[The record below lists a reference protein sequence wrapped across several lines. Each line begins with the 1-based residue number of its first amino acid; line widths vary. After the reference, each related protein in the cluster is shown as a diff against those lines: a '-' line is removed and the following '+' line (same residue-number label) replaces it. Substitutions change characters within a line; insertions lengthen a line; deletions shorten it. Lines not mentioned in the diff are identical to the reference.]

1 MALSGDTDEV
11 QDENLLA
18 ASVILRFYEELDV
31 PLVGADD
38 ETYLQ
43 GTVFFLAAQANEALK
58 NRGLRNA
65 AFWVGMRQKVHTAF
79 ITQSSI
85 RLDFSCFD
93 GSIYKTMESTDD
105 STWANR
111 IVLLCAE
118 VLSFCY
124 GENGHSLNHYI
135 ELLEFS
141 EDWYRYKPPSF
152 SPIYHQAP
160 DSSKQEVFP
169 QIWFMGDCHV
179 IAIQHWHLARILLA
193 AFDPRVPRMGPNQKK
208 AAATIEA
215 EIKHH
220 VFNLCGIGFSNKAAP
235 GPITAC
241 MGVSM
246 CGDRVTDKFEQ
257 AALLDVL
264 IKTEELQALSTQKA
278 QYQLR
283 EAWNYQ
289 ETEHPSPH

>member
-1 MALSGDTDEV
+1 MALLGDTNEV

-31 PLVGADD
+31 PLVGVDD
-38 ETYLQ
+38 ETYLK
-43 GTVFFLAAQANEALK
+43 GTLFFLAAQAKEAVK
-58 NRGLRNA
+58 ERGLRNA
-65 AFWVGMRQKVHTAF
+65 AFWVGIRQKVHTAL
-79 ITQSSI
+79 ITQLPI
-85 RLDFSCFD
+85 KLDFSCLT
-93 GSIYKTMESTDD
+93 GSIYKTVESTDD

-111 IVLLCAE
+111 IVLHCAE
-118 VLSFCY
+118 ILSFCY
-124 GENGHSLNHYI
+124 GDEDHSLHHYI

-141 EDWYRYKPPSF
+141 EDWYRL
-152 SPIYHQAP
+152 
-160 DSSKQEVFP
+160 
-169 QIWFMGDCHV
+169 

-220 VFNLCGIGFSNKAAP
+220 VFNLCGIGFSNKTAP

-246 CGDRVTDKFEQ
+246 CGDRVTDRFEQ

-289 ETEHPSPH
+289 ETAHPHQ

>member
-18 ASVILRFYEELDV
+18 ASVVLRFYEELDV
-31 PLVGADD
+31 PLVGVDD

-43 GTVFFLAAQANEALK
+43 GTLFFLAAQAKEAVK
-58 NRGLRNA
+58 DRGLRNA
-65 AFWVGMRQKVHTAF
+65 AFWVGIRQKANTAL
-79 ITQSSI
+79 ITQLPI
-85 RLDFSCFD
+85 KLDFSCFA
-93 GSIYKTMESTDD
+93 GSIYKTVESTDD

-111 IVLLCAE
+111 IVLHCAE
-118 VLSFCY
+118 ILSFCY
-124 GENGHSLNHYI
+124 GDDGHSLSHYI
-135 ELLEFS
+135 KLLEFS
-141 EDWYRYKPPSF
+141 EDWHRCKPPSF

-160 DSSKQEVFP
+160 DYSKKEVFP

-179 IAIQHWHLARILLA
+179 IAIQHWHLAQILLA
-193 AFDPRVPRMGPNQKK
+193 AFDPRVPRMGLNQKK
-208 AAATIEA
+208 AAAKIEA
-215 EIKHH
+215 EIKQH
-220 VFNLCGIGFSNKAAP
+220 VFNLCGIGFSNKTAP

-246 CGDRVTDKFEQ
+246 CGDRVTDEFEQ

-283 EAWNYQ
+283 EAWSYQ
-289 ETEHPSPH
+289 ETAHPHR